1 MALPQVI
8 NKEELCREENK
19 MFLVEKEIEIMSQL
33 DHPNIVKLYE
43 VYVNDEEVEKRAT
56 AKMIISPL
64 TIMLKTSILSFLYT
78 VAKKIPGKKKM

>member
-1 MALPQVI
+1 MFFCFAFLKFTCMSLSQVI

-43 VYVNDEEVEKRAT
+43 VYVNDEEVGQR
-56 AKMIISPL
+56 L
-64 TIMLKTSILSFLYT
+64 GLLKTLPVS
-78 VAKKIPGKKKM
+78 